1 MLRVPDRQQ
10 KIPNFGVFESK
21 GKPCNPESWNIG
33 VLEYCVYT

>member
-1 MLRVPDRQQ
+1 
-10 KIPNFGVFESK
+10 VFESK